1 MFWPV
6 WLKQH
11 TPANSRYSRL
21 PLIHVPFCCCFSAIK
36 RQSSVLFLGAKYYCN
51 CGFFR
56 PDSIVGHWKK
66 TLLFFCVFAPST
78 TGKLGQ
84 NATKG
89 SNSRSLFSCRNC
101 YIIKIFSSAF
111 FYVLINISILPTFLS
126 VYLYFSCIL
135 HENFNDSTCVFSMI
149 EIML

>member
-1 MFWPV
+1 MVDLMKMGAVALLADCRWLRFDTLFRFYLPFIYISNRHYSILFYCLVVFWPV

-51 CGFFR
+51 CGFFW

-66 TLLFFCVFAPST
+66 PCCSFAFLLHRQPANLAKTRRKV
-78 TGKLGQ
+78 
-84 NATKG
+84 AT
-89 SNSRSLFSCRNC
+89 
-101 YIIKIFSSAF
+101 A
-111 FYVLINISILPTFLS
+111 V
-126 VYLYFSCIL
+126 LYFL
-135 HENFNDSTCVFSMI
+135 V
-149 EIML
+149 EIVTS